1 MHTRMLESLR
11 HDLRFALRSLARRP
25 LFATIT
31 VVTLALGIG
40 GTTAIFSVVDG
51 VLIRELPYRNASSLV
66 SVWRAWPSW
75 RDQGQLDAIWD
86 HIQFDLANYHSARDN
101 ATTLADIQAHAAQR
115 RVLMGGGRAEEIS
128 VGLASAG
135 LFELLGVRPA
145 FGRTFVAE
153 EALPAAANGARVV
166 LLSHQLWARRFGSD
180 DRVLGRTI
188 VMGGDSYEVIG
199 VLPAHF
205 RLVSDMVTTHENGG
219 VIDSGV
225 RDVWIPL
232 GRAQANCGNCL
243 EILARLVPGRTT
255 VEARADVQRLLIDQ
269 SNHPEQL
276 ARVVVHKERITQ
288 GFETPLFV
296 LFSAAGVLLLIACLN
311 VAGLLAGEATGREQ
325 EMAVRSALGA
335 GKRRIAR
342 QLLTESALLG
352 LIGALAGVFV
362 AWLATGALL
371 SVAPPMPRL
380 NEVGVSVRALLFA
393 TVVGVTTGIA
403 FGLAPAVSLMGNRDA
418 LQSRGLTRRRR
429 AASLHAGMVSIQLG
443 LTVILLIVGGLFGRS
458 LGRLMSVDPGFTP
471 ERLATFAF
479 DVPAARASSEETIR
493 QFQFQVVQG
502 VAGVPGVTAVSLT
515 SELPFPGGKGSRSFA
530 LEPDGPMSQ
539 TAMWHRSVLPN
550 YHDAMGIPL
559 LAGRRLGASDRR
571 GAPNVI
577 VVSQSFAE
585 QIWPGE
591 SPLGKRIYK
600 TGPVGAWTVVGV
612 VGDVRH
618 KALGAPVE
626 PTIYRTVAQAPMR
639 RLYLVARTADDPAAL
654 SQTLQRAIWALDADT
669 PITESGVMTSL
680 VRSSEADD
688 WFRAIIMW
696 TFAGLA
702 AALAAVGIFGVTAR
716 AVAGRAQ
723 EMGIRSALG
732 AQRWS
737 LVALVLRQC
746 LATSAC
752 GLAIGLVGAFWASR
766 LIQSLL
772 YGVQL
777 WDPLTY
783 GGVVGLVLAMCLMAG
798 YVPARRVTR
807 ISVMEVLWR

>member
-1 MHTRMLESLR
+1 
-11 HDLRFALRSLARRP
+11 
-25 LFATIT
+25 
-31 VVTLALGIG
+31 
-40 GTTAIFSVVDG
+40 
-51 VLIRELPYRNASSLV
+51 
-66 SVWRAWPSW
+66 
-75 RDQGQLDAIWD
+75 
-86 HIQFDLANYHSARDN
+86 
-101 ATTLADIQAHAAQR
+101 
-115 RVLMGGGRAEEIS
+115 MGGG
-128 VGLASAG
+128 
-135 LFELLGVRPA
+135 
-145 FGRTFVAE
+145 
-153 EALPAAANGARVV
+153 
-166 LLSHQLWARRFGSD
+166 
-180 DRVLGRTI
+180 
-188 VMGGDSYEVIG
+188 SYEVVG

-219 VIDSGV
+219 AIDPGI

-232 GRAQANCGNCL
+232 GGAQANCGNCL

-255 VEARADVQRLLIDQ
+255 LEARAEVQRLLTDQ
-269 SNHPEQL
+269 SNHAEQL
-276 ARVVVHKERITQ
+276 ARVVLHKERITQ
-288 GFETPLFV
+288 GFGTPLLV
-296 LFSAAGVLLLIACLN
+296 LFGAAGMLLLIACLN
-311 VAGLLAGEATGREQ
+311 VAGLLAGEAVGREQ

-335 GKRRIAR
+335 GKGRVAR

-352 LIGALAGVFV
+352 LIGAFAGVFV
-362 AWLATGALL
+362 AWLTTSALL

-380 NEVGVSVRALLFA
+380 NEVGLSLRALLFA
-393 TVVGVTTGIA
+393 TVVGLTTGIA
-403 FGLAPAVSLMGNRDA
+403 FGLAPAVSLMGNRDV

-429 AASLHAGMVSIQLG
+429 AASLHAGVVSIQLG
-443 LTVILLIVGGLFGRS
+443 LTVILLIVAGLFGRS
-458 LGRLMSVDPGFTP
+458 LGRLMSVDPGFRP

-479 DVPAARASSEETIR
+479 DVPAARASNDETIL
-493 QFQFQVVQG
+493 QFQSEG
-502 VAGVPGVTAVSLT
+502 VRTAGAVPGVAAVSLT

-550 YHDAMGIPL
+550 YHDTMGIPL
-559 LAGRRLGASDRR
+559 LAGRMLAPSDRR

-577 VVSQSFAE
+577 LVSQSFAE
-585 QIWPGE
+585 HIWPGE
-591 SPLGKRIYK
+591 SSLGKRLYK
-600 TGPVGAWTVVGV
+600 TGPVGEWTVVGV

-654 SQTLQRAIWALDADT
+654 SETLQRAIWALDPET

-746 LATSAC
+746 LAISAC
-752 GLAIGLVGAFWASR
+752 GLAIGLAGALWVSR

-772 YGVQL
+772 YGVQV

-783 GGVVGLVLAMCLMAG
+783 GAVVGLVLAMCLMAG
-798 YVPARRVTR
+798 YVPVRRLAR
-807 ISVMEVLWR
+807 ISVMEVLGR